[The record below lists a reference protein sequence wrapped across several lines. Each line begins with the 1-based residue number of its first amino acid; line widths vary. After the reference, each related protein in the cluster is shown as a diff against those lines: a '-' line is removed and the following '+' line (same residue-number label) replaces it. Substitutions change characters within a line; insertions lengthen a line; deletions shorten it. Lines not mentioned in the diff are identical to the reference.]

1 MKEYFKVRNPHYCIT
16 SLKTTNISNMNIERL
31 IKAIEVSNL
40 PEEDKRTLTKL
51 LKQNRKEEFIKLIL
65 KIIGIGS
72 VFWD

>member
-40 PEEDKRTLTKL
+40 PEEDKRMLKNL
-51 LKQNRKEEFIKLIL
+51 LKQNRFDEYLKLLFKLIGL
-65 KIIGIGS
+65 GS

>member
-1 MKEYFKVRNPHYCIT
+1 MKEYFKVRNPHYYIT

-40 PEEDKRTLTKL
+40 PEGDKHTLTKL

>member
-1 MKEYFKVRNPHYCIT
+1 
-16 SLKTTNISNMNIERL
+16 MNIERL

-40 PEEDKRTLTKL
+40 PEEDKHTLTKL

>member
-1 MKEYFKVRNPHYCIT
+1 
-16 SLKTTNISNMNIERL
+16 MNIERL